1 MLNTP
6 ESFRANFKAFRVRVL
21 EKANKDINGMAT
33 ELSFEWESVK
43 RGKAVVAVR
52 FVFGGKKKALLQKE
66 QAVES
71 HVKEKRQDF
80 SGCR

>member
-1 MLNTP
+1 
-6 ESFRANFKAFRVRVL
+6 
-21 EKANKDINGMAT
+21 MAT